1 MGLIT
6 FRDIGAVPHLH
17 LVRLI
22 HRTGD
27 APIDTSLIPS
37 SHAVVVIGREH
48 EGQAALEVSITPDL
62 EGKVHAGEIIKS
74 IVGHIGGR
82 GGGRWC
88 RAQGGGNDP
97 AGLPRALQ
105 AARGALAAQLGGEL

>member
-62 EGKVHAGEIIKS
+62 EGKVHGHGSPKS
-74 IVGHIGGR
+74 GR
-82 GGGRWC
+82 SHPTR
-88 RAQGGGNDP
+88 
-97 AGLPRALQ
+97 
-105 AARGALAAQLGGEL
+105 